1 VSKGY
6 ELLPSQGLTRYAY
19 YCTTVATVS
28 VLFTMTHI
36 ENCPVI
42 FQLMENASLGM
53 DIDRDEAL
61 LEGFVRM
68 Y

>member
-6 ELLPSQGLTRYAY
+6 EQLPSPDLTSYAY

-28 VLFTMTHI
+28 GLLTTTHI

-42 FQLMENASLGM
+42 FQLMENTSLGM
-53 DIDRDEAL
+53 DTDRDKVR
-61 LEGFVRM
+61 LEEFVRM
-68 Y
+68 